1 MKEPN
6 YFIPPRSFKVFGFDI
21 YYYAV
26 MIVCGII
33 LAVIV
38 ASLLMKRRNIPS
50 DWIFDLI
57 LCVLPLGIIGAR
69 TFSVITDP
77 SSSITEWFSK
87 FREGGLS
94 IIGGVIGGALGVVL
108 FCLIHKVN
116 FFRIADCV
124 VPGLALAQAIG
135 RWGNFFNQEVYGAQV
150 TDPAMQ
156 WFPFAVYIESS
167 GTWHYAFFFYESLV
181 NLAVFALLFTFMWKF
196 MKKPSGLAMCG
207 YFFCYGVTRSI
218 MEPLRDA
225 QFILGYNV
233 PISFV
238 FSVIMCV
245 GGALLALGLLYYNRR
260 KYGRC
265 FGAAEGE
272 PLAILPRYYTKEQL
286 QKMEEARLAKEK
298 AAKAAAAK
306 SQEDETQKKSAVLCP
321 ACGAR
326 FIAESDVAECPFCH
340 SPVNAAGNESR
351 GANTEVANECKG
363 GSEDAPTAGK
373 GGANASTPDT
383 NGAVATGEEEEK
395 K

>member
-6 YFIPPRSFKVFGFDI
+6 YFIPPRSFQIFGFDI

-38 ASLLMKRRNIPS
+38 ATLLMKRRNIPA

-69 TFSVITDP
+69 TFSVVTDP
-77 SSSITEWFSK
+77 TTSISEWFTG
-87 FREGGLS
+87 FRDGGLS
-94 IIGGVIGGALGVVL
+94 IIGGVIGGALGVIL

-116 FFRIADCV
+116 FLRIADCV

-135 RWGNFFNQEVYGAQV
+135 RWGNFFNQEVYGGQV
-150 TDPAMQ
+150 TNPALQ
-156 WFPFAVYIESS
+156 WFPFAVYIESYR
-167 GTWHYAFFFYESLV
+167 TWHYAFFFYESLI

-196 MKKPSGLAMCG
+196 KKKPSGLAMCG
-207 YFFCYGVTRSI
+207 YFFCYGLTRSI
-218 MEPLRDA
+218 MEPLRDS
-225 QFILGYNV
+225 QFILGYNIPV
-233 PISFV
+233 SFV
-238 FSVIMCV
+238 FSIIMCV

-272 PLAILPRYYTKEQL
+272 PLAILPKYYTKEQL
-286 QKMEEARLAKEK
+286 KKFYEDKLLKEK
-298 AAKAAAAK
+298 AAQLKAEAESAGDAP
-306 SQEDETQKKSAVLCP
+306 SPVPKKNAVVCP

-326 FIAESDVAECPFCH
+326 FVAEGDVAECPFCH
-340 SPVNAAGNESR
+340 TPF
-351 GANTEVANECKG
+351 NTG
-363 GSEDAPTAGK
+363 GGDKSVQEADK
-373 GGANASTPDT
+373 
-383 NGAVATGEEEEK
+383 
-395 K
+395 